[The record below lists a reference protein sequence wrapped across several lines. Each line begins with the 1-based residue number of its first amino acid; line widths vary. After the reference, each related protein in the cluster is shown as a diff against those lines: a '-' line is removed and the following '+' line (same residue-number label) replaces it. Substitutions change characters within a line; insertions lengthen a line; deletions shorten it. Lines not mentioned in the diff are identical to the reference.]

1 MDPVSR
7 RGACLVVSLMAIAT
21 FGCHRPATTAASG
34 DVATYTDAAK
44 RIAAANLTGEGAYR
58 RVAALADQF
67 GPRMTGSPAL
77 ERAIVWAHDAFVAE
91 GQENVALDPV
101 RVPIWQRGKESA
113 EIVTPAPR
121 RLAVLGLGG
130 TVATPPGGLT
140 AEVVAVSSFDELSRL
155 GASVRGKIVLFN
167 HPFPASGNAAA
178 GYGKSIPYR
187 TEGAT
192 RAAAFGAVAA
202 LVRSLASASLGAPHT
217 GQMHYGP
224 GPQIPTA
231 ALSVEDAALLGRLA
245 ARGSVTVHL
254 VLEDGARPDA
264 ASFNVVA
271 ELRGRLQP
279 EEIVVIGAHI
289 DSWDVGEGA
298 QDDGA
303 GVAIVMESL
312 ATLRRLGLV
321 PRRTIRA
328 VLYTSEE
335 EGAQGGKTYA
345 EAHAKELPHHVAAFE
360 TDVGA
365 GTPLGFR
372 IDAGPEAVAEARE
385 LVTLL
390 APLGATVID
399 TGFSGADIN
408 ALRPAG
414 VPLLGLFSDP
424 THYFDVHHSAADTLE
439 KIDPAALG
447 RNVAAMATMAYVL
460 ADRPTRWAVSPP
472 PPPEHKP

>member
-7 RGACLVVSLMAIAT
+7 RGTCLLVTLIVAGSL
-21 FGCHRPATTAASG
+21 GCHGRAATAATG
-34 DVATYTDAAK
+34 DVATYAKIAK
-44 RIAAANLTGEGAYR
+44 RIADANLTGEGAYR

-77 ERAIVWAHDAFVAE
+77 ERAIVWAHDRFVAD
-91 GQENVALDPV
+91 GQENVSLDPV
-101 RVPIWQRGKESA
+101 HVPIWQRGKESA
-113 EIVTPAPR
+113 EIVAPAPR

-130 TVATPPGGLT
+130 TVETPPGGLT
-140 AEVVAVSSFDELSRL
+140 AQVAVVSSFDELARL
-155 GASVRGKIVLFN
+155 GVSVRGKIVLFD
-167 HPFPASGNAAA
+167 HAFPASGNAAA
-178 GYGKSIPYR
+178 GYGESVSYR

-192 RAAAFGAVAA
+192 RAAAVGAVAA

-224 GPQIPTA
+224 GPKIPTA
-231 ALSVEDAALLGRLA
+231 ALSVEDAEALARLA
-245 ARGSVTVHL
+245 ARGPVSVHL

-264 ASFNVVA
+264 PSFNVLA
-271 ELRGRLQP
+271 ELRGRELP
-279 EEIVVIGAHI
+279 DEIVVISAHI

-303 GVAIVMESL
+303 GCAIVMESL

-328 VLYTSEE
+328 VLFTSEE

-345 EAHAKELPHHVAAFE
+345 EAHANELARHVAAFE
-360 TDVGA
+360 TDIGA

-372 IDAGPEAVAEARE
+372 VDAAPVAVAEARV

-390 APLGATVID
+390 APIGATVID
-399 TGFSGADIN
+399 EGFSGSDIN
-408 ALRPAG
+408 AMRPAG

-447 RNVAAMATMAYVL
+447 RNVAAMATMAYVV
-460 ADRPTRWAVSPP
+460 ADRPTRWPVSPP